1 MATESE
7 FVVHPLFPLN
17 DDEDDPDAVPPDVQ
31 EIHVQRKEN
40 GRLFTAP
47 RVFFPN
53 ELTSLAQLFAEYGGG
68 EYHLVARN
76 AKKQLQARRM
86 FTLQGP
92 SKPMFDDGLIPGQP
106 AKPQASQAPINP
118 MVAMMGGGIEGGIM
132 PLIMMMMQNM
142 ATQQQEASRQSM
154 QMFMGFM
161 QTMATGSQA
170 DKQAAQ
176 EAMNR
181 QAERDAK
188 AAENQMLMMV
198 KLTEARQAGN
208 STGGE
213 ESFFKGVE
221 FMKHFATQQVEM
233 LKATASGKSDG
244 GFDLESLAGSLIEA
258 FQGFKAF
265 QGMAM
270 APDQQ
275 IPAPSEVV
283 S

>member
-1 MATESE
+1 MAVESD
-7 FVVHPLFPLN
+7 FVVHPLFPLS
-17 DDEDDPDAVPPDVQ
+17 DDEDDPEAVPPDVQ

-47 RVFFPN
+47 RVFFPG
-53 ELTSLAQLFAEYGGG
+53 ELTSLSQLFAEYGGG

-106 AKPQASQAPINP
+106 KEAPKPTQSMNP
-118 MVAMMGGGIEGGIM
+118 MAAMMGGSEGGIM

-142 ATQQQEASRQSM
+142 MTQQQEASRQSM
-154 QMFMGFM
+154 QMFMSFM
-161 QTMATGSQA
+161 QTMASGTQA

-188 AAENQMLMMV
+188 NAENQMLMMV

-208 STGGE
+208 SSGGE
-213 ESFFKGVE
+213 EAFFKGVE
-221 FMKHFATQQVEM
+221 FMRHFSTQQIEQM
-233 LKATASGKSDG
+233 KLAASGKG
-244 GFDLESLAGSLIEA
+244 GKDDFDLEGLLGTALEA
-258 FQGFKAF
+258 LQGFQAF
-265 QGMAM
+265 KGMAM
-270 APDQQ
+270 GEGV
-275 IPAPSEVV
+275 PAPSEVV

>member
-7 FVVHPLFPLN
+7 FAVHPLFPLN
-17 DDEDDPDAVPPDVQ
+17 DDEDDPEAVPPDVQ

-76 AKKQLQARRM
+76 AKKQLQARRT

-92 SKPMFDDGLIPGQP
+92 SKPMFDDGLIPGQT
-106 AKPQASQAPINP
+106 AKPQASQTPINP
-118 MVAMMGGGIEGGIM
+118 MMAMMGGSEGGMM
-132 PLIMMMMQNM
+132 PLFMMMIQQMMQSQQAASQQSTQMMM
-142 ATQQQEASRQSM
+142 AFIQSLTQGTA
-154 QMFMGFM
+154 
-161 QTMATGSQA
+161 A

-181 QAERDAK
+181 QAERDALAHRANLELVTK
-188 AAENQMLMMV
+188 LAEAKNS
-198 KLTEARQAGN
+198 GD

-213 ESFFKGVE
+213 ASFFKGVE
-221 FMKHFATQQVEM
+221 FMRHFATQQVEM
-233 LKATASGKSDG
+233 LKASSATKSDG

-270 APDQQ
+270 GANPE
-275 IPAPSEVV
+275 IPAPTEVV